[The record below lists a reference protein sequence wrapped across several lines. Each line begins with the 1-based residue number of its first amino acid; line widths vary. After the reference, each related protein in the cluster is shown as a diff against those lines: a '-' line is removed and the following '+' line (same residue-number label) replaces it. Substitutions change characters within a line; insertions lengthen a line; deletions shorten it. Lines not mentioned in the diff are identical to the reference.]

1 MFYSLL
7 LYCFTFFGERGKVSI
22 GLSFLAG
29 VPKKV
34 ISLNFN
40 MYVHTYDIFFC
51 ALGVVIVFSYFGL
64 DVFLAS

>member
-1 MFYSLL
+1 MQLL
-7 LYCFTFFGERGKVSI
+7 VDVLFSFALLFTFFGERGEVSI

-40 MYVHTYDIFFC
+40 
-51 ALGVVIVFSYFGL
+51 IVLNSYG
-64 DVFLAS
+64 DTHG